1 VARVLIVGGGAR
13 GTVLASAL
21 SADGHAV
28 RITTRSADRR
38 AAIEQA
44 GAECWL
50 GTPSRLAT
58 LRGSLDAVA
67 IACWLLG
74 NACGERDELAA
85 LHGSRL
91 ELFLEQAIDTTVRGV
106 VYEAAGTVGAG
117 VLADGERR
125 ARALAGTNAIPIAVL
140 SADPADST
148 AWQAEARAAVAGLL
162 GGA

>member
-13 GTVLASAL
+13 GRVLASAL
-21 SADGHAV
+21 SGEGHAV
-28 RITTRSADRR
+28 RITTRSADHR
-38 AAIEQA
+38 AAIEQV
-44 GAECWL
+44 GAECWI

-74 NACGERDELAA
+74 NACGGHDELAA

-106 VYEAAGTVGAG
+106 VYEAAGTVGAE
-117 VLADGERR
+117 VLAAGERR
-125 ARALAGTNAIPIAVL
+125 ARALARTNAIPIEVL
-140 SADPADST
+140 SADPADPP
-148 AWQAEARAAVAGLL
+148 AWQAEARAAIAALL
-162 GGA
+162 GAA